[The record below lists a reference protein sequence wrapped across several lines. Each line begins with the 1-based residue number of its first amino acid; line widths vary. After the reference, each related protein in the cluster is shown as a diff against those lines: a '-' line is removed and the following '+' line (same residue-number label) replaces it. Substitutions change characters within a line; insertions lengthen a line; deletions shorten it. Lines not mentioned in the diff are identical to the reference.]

1 MRKECAEPARPQ
13 IRTGSA
19 PHVNASHAAHAV
31 SHGSTRTDQ
40 TDKRDSVRPVHRR
53 RATRHAALLHLGI
66 LALFGVYAAA
76 GALALATDDSAGATA
91 LCCVAGFAFIVG
103 LLMWEASR

>member
-1 MRKECAEPARPQ
+1 MRNAPAL
-13 IRTGSA
+13 
-19 PHVNASHAAHAV
+19 
-31 SHGSTRTDQ
+31 HGSTLADQ
-40 TDKRDSVRPVHRR
+40 TDNTDTVRTVHRR
-53 RATRHAALLHLGI
+53 RTTRRSAILHLGI